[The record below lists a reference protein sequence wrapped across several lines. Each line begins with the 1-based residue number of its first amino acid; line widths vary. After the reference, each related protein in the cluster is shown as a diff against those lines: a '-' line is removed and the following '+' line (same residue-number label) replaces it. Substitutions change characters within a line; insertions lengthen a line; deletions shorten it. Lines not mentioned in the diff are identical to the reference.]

1 MRNFKI
7 AAGVAAILGASSA
20 FGLAPGTATQLNLTI
35 AGSSAFRD
43 AFKTEFTGGGYCAAG
58 TLDNFVA
65 ATANLPDF
73 RAYSCQL
80 ASAAPVPSTD
90 FGKTVTVWYR
100 SEAGSIMG
108 VGPLVKNVNI
118 GRLDISAANC
128 TGASPNWVC
137 PVNGYNTTTD
147 AATSGLTYTKV
158 QLGVSDVEP
167 AALTGENWGGQ
178 FTYLGADP
186 GAPFVKSNISSKPV
200 IAQVFSVVLSNAG
213 PTAGVTN
220 LRRQDITSIFSGAYS
235 DWSQVPNA
243 AGTGVLPAGP
253 ITVCR
258 RDTGSGTQTSASI
271 YFNGYGCSSAFYPF
285 VTSPSGP
292 FGNPVTTNLTTG
304 QVKSCITTAAASN
317 IGAIGI
323 AANGNT
329 PTNGTTI
336 SIDGVAPTQTNAA
349 LGSYQYYV
357 ESTFN
362 TPTLYTVPAGEAAL
376 ATAFT
381 SRLQLNSTAPAG
393 AAIVSLPVGGNV
405 PTMPLTV
412 STAGVP
418 VALGSKLGNNCFLP
432 QNQN

>member
-43 AFKTEFTGGGYCAAG
+43 AF
-58 TLDNFVA
+58 N
-65 ATANLPDF
+65 PDF

-80 ASAAPVPSTD
+80 TSAAPVPSTD

-100 SEAGSIMG
+100 SEDGSIMG
-108 VGPLVKNVNI
+108 VGPLVKNINL
-118 GRLDISAANC
+118 GRLDISLANC
-128 TGASPNWVC
+128 GGVVRPAGSTYTC
-137 PVNGYNTTTD
+137 PVVGYNATTD
-147 AATSGLTYTKV
+147 IATSGLTYTKV

-167 AALTGENWGGQ
+167 AALTGENWGSQ
-178 FTYLGADP
+178 FTFLGSDP
-186 GAPFVKSNISSKPV
+186 GAPFVKSNIGSKSV
-200 IAQVFSVVLSNAG
+200 IGQVFSIVLSNAG

-220 LRRQDITSIFSGAYS
+220 LRRQDITAIFSGAYS

-243 AGTGVLPAGP
+243 AGTGTLPAGA

-271 YFNGYGCSSAFYPF
+271 YFNGYGCSTAFYPF
-285 VTSPSGP
+285 VVSPTGP

-304 QVKSCITTAAASN
+304 QVKTCITNAAAAN

-336 SIDGVAPTQTNAA
+336 SIDGSAPSQTNAA
-349 LGSYQYYV
+349 LGTYQYYV

-362 TPTLYTVPAGEAAL
+362 TPTLYAVPAGEAAL

-405 PTMPLTV
+405 PTVPLTV